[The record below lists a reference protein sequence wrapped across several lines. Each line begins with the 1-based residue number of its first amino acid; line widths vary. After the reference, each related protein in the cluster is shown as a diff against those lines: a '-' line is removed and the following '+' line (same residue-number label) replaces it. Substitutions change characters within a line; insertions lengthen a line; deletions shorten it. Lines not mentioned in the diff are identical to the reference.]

1 MSVASCA
8 LDTVLNSDADIPT
21 PPPRRLLIAI
31 LLASVAYG
39 LLAMTAC
46 LPSMP
51 SWAGLFDVQQASVQ
65 LTFSAF
71 VVAYGGAQIFYGP
84 LSDRHGRRRLLLVGF
99 GLAALGSLAC
109 ALATS
114 LPWLIAARA
123 LQGMGAAAG
132 MVIGRAMVQDFF
144 SGADKPRMMAYTGM
158 VLGLCPPTAT
168 LLGGQM
174 HVHFGW
180 RANFMVL
187 TVVALIL
194 LAAAWKVLP
203 RDERK
208 PSVHDHWLAEMFA
221 AYRALA
227 RMPVF
232 LCYGVILS
240 MCTGSFY
247 VFLAGTPLVLASYG
261 VGPARVGLFIM
272 AVPLSYIAGNFV
284 VSRLLH
290 SSTEARLALTGQ
302 CAACAGPLLALVL
315 AFADVRSP
323 YALALPM
330 TLLGFGHGLLMPSTL
345 SGTISVI
352 PALAGSAVAATGLG
366 QQMFGAVGGWAVGLV
381 PHDDAR
387 YMAAMMLAFMS
398 LALVMQI
405 VVMRLKL
412 RQECP
417 AEA

>member
-1 MSVASCA
+1 M
-8 LDTVLNSDADIPT
+8 NSDTDLPSA
-21 PPPRRLLIAI
+21 PPRRLLIAI

-39 LLAMTAC
+39 LLAMTMC

-51 SWAGLFDVQQASVQ
+51 SWAGLFEVGQSRVQ

-71 VVAYGGAQIFYGP
+71 VIAYGGAQVFYGP
-84 LSDRHGRRRLLLVGF
+84 LSDRHGRRRLLLFGF
-99 GLAALGSLAC
+99 ALAALGSLAC
-109 ALATS
+109 ALAPNLT
-114 LPWLIAARA
+114 LLTAARA
-123 LQGMGAAAG
+123 VQGMGAAAG

-168 LLGGQM
+168 LVGGQM
-174 HVHFGW
+174 HVYFGW
-180 RANFMVL
+180 RANFAVL
-187 TVVALIL
+187 AVVALVL
-194 LAAAWKVLP
+194 LCAAWKVLP
-203 RDERK
+203 GAERK
-208 PSVHDHWLAEMFA
+208 VSVHEHWLAEMFA

-227 RMPVF
+227 GQPVF
-232 LCYGVILS
+232 LGYGVILA

-302 CAACAGPLLALVL
+302 CAACAGPLLALLL
-315 AFADVRSP
+315 ALADVRSP

-345 SGTISVI
+345 SGTLGVI
-352 PALAGSAVAATGLG
+352 PALAGSAVAATGLA
-366 QQMFGAVGGWAVGLV
+366 QQLFGALGGWAVGLV

-387 YMAAMMLAFMS
+387 YMAVMMLAFMS
-398 LALVMQI
+398 LALTTQI
-405 VVMRLKL
+405 VVARLKTK
-412 RQECP
+412 P
-417 AEA
+417 

>member
-1 MSVASCA
+1 M
-8 LDTVLNSDADIPT
+8 NSDIQSAV
-21 PPPRRLLIAI
+21 PPASRRLLIAI

-51 SWAGLFDVQQASVQ
+51 SWAGLFGVEQASVQ

-71 VVAYGGAQIFYGP
+71 VIAYGGAQVFYGP
-84 LSDRHGRRRLLLVGF
+84 LSDRHGRRRLLLLGF
-99 GLAALGSLAC
+99 ALAALGSLAC
-109 ALATS
+109 ALATQ
-114 LPWLIAARA
+114 LPMLIAARA
-123 LQGMGAAAG
+123 LQGVGAAAG

-158 VLGLCPPTAT
+158 VLGMCPPTAT

-174 HVHFGW
+174 EVHFGW
-180 RANFMVL
+180 RANFAVL
-187 TVVALIL
+187 TVLALVL
-194 LAAAWKVLP
+194 LVAAWRVLP
-203 RDERK
+203 RTERK
-208 PSVHDHWLAEMFA
+208 VSVHEHWLAEMFA

-227 RMPVF
+227 KQPVF
-232 LCYGVILS
+232 LGYGVILA

-290 SSTEARLALTGQ
+290 AKNEARLALIGQ
-302 CAACAGPLLALVL
+302 CAACAGPLLALAL
-315 AFADVRSP
+315 ALAGVRSP
-323 YALALPM
+323 LALALPM

-352 PALAGSAVAATGLG
+352 PTLAGSAVAASGLA
-366 QQMFGAVGGWAVGLV
+366 QQLFGALGGWAVGLV

-387 YMAAMMLAFMS
+387 YMAAMMLTFML
-398 LALVMQI
+398 LALVMQ
-405 VVMRLKL
+405 VLVMRL
-412 RQECP
+412 R
-417 AEA
+417 AAVAS

>member
-1 MSVASCA
+1 MGQDFRAQDSLILTSDTPSAVPPAS
-8 LDTVLNSDADIPT
+8 
-21 PPPRRLLIAI
+21 RRLLIAI

-51 SWAGLFDVQQASVQ
+51 SWAGLFGVEQASVQ

-71 VVAYGGAQIFYGP
+71 VIAYGGAQVFYGP
-84 LSDRHGRRRLLLVGF
+84 LSDRHGRRRLLLLGF
-99 GLAALGSLAC
+99 ALAALGSLAC
-109 ALATS
+109 ALATQ
-114 LPWLIAARA
+114 LPMLIAARA
-123 LQGMGAAAG
+123 LQGVGAAAG

-158 VLGLCPPTAT
+158 VLGMCPPTAT

-174 HVHFGW
+174 EVHFGW
-180 RANFMVL
+180 RANFAVL
-187 TVVALIL
+187 TVLALVL
-194 LAAAWKVLP
+194 LVAAWRVLP
-203 RDERK
+203 RSERK
-208 PSVHDHWLAEMFA
+208 VSVHEHWLAEMFA

-227 RMPVF
+227 KQPVF
-232 LCYGVILS
+232 LGYGVILA

-290 SSTEARLALTGQ
+290 AKNEARLALIGQ
-302 CAACAGPLLALVL
+302 CAACAGPLLALAL
-315 AFADVRSP
+315 ALAGVRSP
-323 YALALPM
+323 LALALPM

-345 SGTISVI
+345 SGTIGVI
-352 PALAGSAVAATGLG
+352 PTLAGSAVAASGLA
-366 QQMFGAVGGWAVGLV
+366 QQLFGALGGWLVGLV
-381 PHDDAR
+381 SHDDAR
-387 YMAAMMLAFMS
+387 YMAAMMLTFML
-398 LALVMQI
+398 LALVMQ
-405 VVMRLKL
+405 VLVMRL
-412 RQECP
+412 RN
-417 AEA
+417 AGS